1 MERTGEIEVDPPEL
15 VTNKPVLDAF
25 HFLITRPFCN
35 ACLLIHIFLLTTC
48 ISTSYY
54 PAMKQESVNL
64 EPYNTRLKSVVES
77 LQHDFDTEEGMLTD
91 LILIW
96 STQRRDALLNRD
108 QDFLDLQQDI
118 QNHLSHLQGNKRS
131 CKNLTWADPNFA
143 PSNDAALIQLDMKI
157 KASFGHRN
165 QCLYTIRKYVDSLD
179 HKMSGHLKL
188 AMAGPHSVVDAS
200 YDECDEGTMRHLLLS
215 TPFLAALLI
224 MGVGTIPRALTPFLC
239 LAGSV
244 QASRCAI
251 VLLKSLWE
259 DLNMVGPDTQILFVQ
274 LALCFDYALFF
285 WVRFSQERQQRPG
298 NIDAQSILM
307 RTLQTSGFVIFI
319 STMVLVVAFLGASCY
334 PDLNKLGYLYA
345 TLNLALGTLFVG
357 FYSLTVPTVLAS
369 IWPNLFDDPKGSF
382 LQDGLQ
388 GISRFVKARVFRPV
402 GYVASSKPLNY
413 LATVL
418 VLATFGPLILNML
431 RLEPNYDYTETD
443 FSTSVREYDAYN
455 MVNRKFDLQDMHKM
469 TVFMEASPALRDH
482 FSKLS
487 SESGDQMDLAFHK
500 AACLVARTISMDKVC
515 KSMGIPDKILS
526 IDWDAADKSCLNS
539 IQHIPGDERY
549 RARNHTKER
558 MFLFPEIDDLQG
570 KDVQKLV
577 RHFWRTIEPEVAI
590 RNGERMLFSATL
602 YTPVAEDML
611 LEQQYRHAAPWIVG
625 VTIFI
630 VCFMVGW
637 LFKSYFVAVKMV
649 FTVALPVFAE
659 YGFAVGVFQHGW
671 FAWAG
676 IPSAGCKA
684 STMPL
689 QCEWPWR
696 RQDHSSVLLARS
708 WW

>member
-1 MERTGEIEVDPPEL
+1 MPP
-15 VTNKPVLDAF
+15 AF
-25 HFLITRPFCN
+25 LF
-35 ACLLIHIFLLTTC
+35 
-48 ISTSYY
+48 
-54 PAMKQESVNL
+54 
-64 EPYNTRLKSVVES
+64 RLKSVVES

-259 DLNMVGPDTQILFVQ
+259 DLNMVGPDTQFLFVQ

-487 SESGDQMDLAFHK
+487 SESGDQMDLTFHK

-611 LEQQYRHAAPWIVG
+611 LEQQYRHAATWIVG

-649 FTVALPVFAE
+649 
-659 YGFAVGVFQHGW
+659 GV
-671 FAWAG
+671 
-676 IPSAGCKA
+676 
-684 STMPL
+684 
-689 QCEWPWR
+689 
-696 RQDHSSVLLARS
+696 SVRGKHLKHMSLSLIATY
-708 WW
+708 